1 MIQFVVLFMM
11 TIRLDRL
18 IDRFNSIVA
27 KVRVARFRANGITL
41 NFVPQGGYRFEIAGD
56 LKKFSIDKTS
66 HIKSDTFIECSGGVR
81 IGRYFHPGRGLTI
94 FSANHHYDKATRIP
108 YDSTVL
114 HRPVVIEDFVWCGA
128 NVTIVPG
135 VTVGEG
141 VVIGAGSVVIKDVP
155 RCAVIGGNPA
165 RVLKHRDIEH
175 FDDLKR
181 RGLFE

>member
-1 MIQFVVLFMM
+1 MIQSTVRLM
-11 TIRLDRL
+11 TLVRLDRF
-18 IDRFNSIVA
+18 IDRFSSLLA
-27 KVRVARFRANGITL
+27 KVRVARLRASGVTL
-41 NFVPQGGYRFEIAGD
+41 NFVSQGGYAFEIAGD
-56 LKKFSIDKTS
+56 LKKFSIDETS

-94 FSANHHYDKATRIP
+94 FSANHNYNLATRIP
-108 YDSTVL
+108 YDSSVHYQAVT
-114 HRPVVIEDFVWCGA
+114 IEDFVWCGA
-128 NVTIVPG
+128 NVTIAPG

-141 VVIGAGSVVIKDVP
+141 AVIGAGSVVVKNVP

-181 RGLFE
+181 KGLYE